1 MSGIGTWESQ
11 CENQSGDGLV
21 KISDHTFPRETV
33 NLPDSPTLI
42 SAPNNTKISA
52 PSRMNQSFLI
62 VVEKS
67 TWAME
72 HSD

>member
-1 MSGIGTWESQ
+1 M
-11 CENQSGDGLV
+11 
-21 KISDHTFPRETV
+21 KIKVRMVQYRYLISTFPRETV
-33 NLPDSPTLI
+33 NLPVSLTPV
-42 SAPNNTKISA
+42 SAPSDTKTSA

-72 HSD
+72 HGD